1 MRRSLVIV
9 AVLLFLAFVLIGGP
23 SMALSLSTDQQPS
36 AASTATE
43 SEPDAPAVVTFNDSE
58 SGFWEYLSPRKE
70 FQKRS
75 PINVIVR
82 GDVAD
87 VERVLVEASDG
98 DWSEINES
106 EVAVPETYALVGGN
120 SSSNE
125 TQSQLE
131 SSPNDSLAN
140 TSTDSGLT
148 ASNGSLTNTSN
159 DSAANATADNETS
172 DQSWSRLPEFNWGE
186 ADGGTRY
193 AYVDPGPN
201 ESGYWTTETRQLED
215 GSYYGQRYHI
225 RLYES
230 PNEADDWVAMQ
241 THSEHFDWFTLRHR
255 VHGSQAA
262 QRKVESNFMDHP
274 QIDPKNDVQRIYLA
288 NSNSSDADGW
298 ATVVDLAGL
307 LVVPTLV
314 GIRARRRD
322 SHGTADADHV
332 TDRLGQRAAAA
343 IDDHLV
349 DADRRRLAA
358 AFARLEGGHF
368 ALACAIIALL
378 LGVRAGGIVLEH
390 RATFLTPHQIAAL
403 LYPVIGLGI
412 PTATYLIARGL
423 TRRLDAAIVAAG
435 SLAAAIWLD
444 YGMLGVDTLPLEVVV
459 QRMLVV
465 VALGLIAGGAAKRAV
480 RTSKLNDMLLVGTA
494 MWVLVLVGTLL
505 GRF

>member
-1 MRRSLVIV
+1 MRRSLVIA

-23 SMALSLSTDQQPS
+23 SMALSLSSSQQP
-36 AASTATE
+36 AA
-43 SEPDAPAVVTFNDSE
+43 EPTHTTQPTPALVSFDDSK
-58 SGFWEYLSPRKE
+58 SGFWEYLSPRKG

-87 VERVLVEASDG
+87 IERVLVEASDG

-106 EVAVPETYALVGGN
+106 EEPAVPKTYALVGGN
-120 SSSNE
+120 ASDNE
-125 TQSQLE
+125 TQSITE
-131 SSPNDSLAN
+131 PPSNDSVATESN
-140 TSTDSGLT
+140 TSTYNSSTNSSPDAT
-148 ASNGSLTNTSN
+148 DNASNGPR
-159 DSAANATADNETS
+159 
-172 DQSWSRLPEFNWGE
+172 SRLPEFNWGE

-230 PNEADDWVAMQ
+230 PNEDDDWVAMQ

-262 QRKVESNFMDHP
+262 QRTVESNFMAHP
-274 QIDPKNDVQRIYLA
+274 QIDVEDDVRRIYLG

-314 GIRARRRD
+314 GIQARRRRSHD
-322 SHGTADADHV
+322 STGADHV
-332 TDRLGQRAAAA
+332 TDRLGQRTADAL
-343 IDDHLV
+343 DHHLTA
-349 DADRRRLAA
+349 ADRRRLAA
-358 AFARLEGGHF
+358 LLARLEGGHF
-368 ALACAIIALL
+368 ALAFAIIALL

-390 RATFLTPHQIAAL
+390 RATFLSPHQIAAV
-403 LYPVIGLGI
+403 LYPVISLGL

-423 TRRLDAAIVAAG
+423 TRRLDAAVVAAG
-435 SLAAAIWLD
+435 SLAVAIWLD

-465 VALGLIAGGAAKRAV
+465 VALGLLAGGAAKRAARPSRV
-480 RTSKLNDMLLVGTA
+480 NDMLLVGIA
-494 MWVLVLVGTLL
+494 MWVLVLVGTLS
-505 GRF
+505 GHF

>member
-1 MRRSLVIV
+1 MRRSLVIA

-23 SMALSLSTDQQPS
+23 SMALSLSASQQPS
-36 AASTATE
+36 AE
-43 SEPDAPAVVTFNDSE
+43 SSQPEPEPSAPAVVSFDDSE
-58 SGFWEYLSPRKE
+58 SGFWEYLSPRKG

-98 DWSEINES
+98 DWSEINDS
-106 EVAVPETYALVGGN
+106 EEAAVPETYALVGGN
-120 SSSNE
+120 GSDNE
-125 TQSQLE
+125 TQSPSE
-131 SSPNDSLAN
+131 TPPNESLASESIDSALN
-140 TSTDSGLT
+140 EPTDSAT
-148 ASNGSLTNTSN
+148 
-159 DSAANATADNETS
+159 NATDDDTS
-172 DQSWSRLPEFNWGE
+172 AKLRGRLPEFNWGE
-186 ADGGTRY
+186 ADGGVRY

-215 GSYYGQRYHI
+215 GDYYGQRYHI

-262 QRKVESNFMDHP
+262 QRKVESNFIDHP
-274 QIDPKNDVQRIYLA
+274 QIDVEDDVQRIYLG

-314 GIRARRRD
+314 GIQARRREA
-322 SHGTADADHV
+322 HGTASADHV
-332 TDRLGQRAAAA
+332 IGRLSQRTTDA
-343 IDDHLV
+343 IDTHLT

-368 ALACAIIALL
+368 LLAFAVIALL

-423 TRRLDAAIVAAG
+423 TRRLDAAVVAAG
-435 SLAAAIWLD
+435 SLALAIWLD
-444 YGMLGVDTLPLEVVV
+444 YGTLGVDTLPLEVVV

-465 VALGLIAGGAAKRAV
+465 VALGLIAGGAAKRAA
-480 RTSKLNDMLLVGTA
+480 RTAKVNDMLLVGAA
-494 MWVLVLVGTLL
+494 MWVLVLAGTLL
-505 GRF
+505 GHF

>member
-1 MRRSLVIV
+1 MRRSLVIA

-23 SMALSLSTDQQPS
+23 SVALSLSSSQQP
-36 AASTATE
+36 AA
-43 SEPDAPAVVTFNDSE
+43 EPTHTTQPTPALVSFDDSE
-58 SGFWEYLSPRKE
+58 SGFWKYLSPRKG
-70 FQKRS
+70 FQKQS

-87 VERVLVEASDG
+87 IDRVLVEASDG
-98 DWSEINES
+98 DWSEIDDS
-106 EVAVPETYALVGGN
+106 EEAAVSETYALVSGN
-120 SSSNE
+120 SSDNEPQSINE
-125 TQSQLE
+125 TP
-131 SSPNDSLAN
+131 PNDSVTAELN
-140 TSTDSGLT
+140 NSTHN
-148 ASNGSLTNTSN
+148 ASN
-159 DSAANATADNETS
+159 DSSTNVTDDASTGPR
-172 DQSWSRLPEFNWGE
+172 SRLPEFDWGE

-201 ESGYWTTETRQLED
+201 ESGYWATETRQLED

-230 PNEADDWVAMQ
+230 PNADDDWVAMQ

-274 QIDPKNDVQRIYLA
+274 QIDPKDDVQRIYLG

-298 ATVVDLAGL
+298 ATVVDIAGL
-307 LVVPTLV
+307 FVVPTLV
-314 GIRARRRD
+314 GIRARRRAA
-322 SHGTADADHV
+322 HGTDTADADPV
-332 TDRLGQRAAAA
+332 TDRLRQRTTVVVE
-343 IDDHLV
+343 DHLTA
-349 DADRRRLAA
+349 ADRRRLETAL
-358 AFARLEGGHF
+358 ARLEGGHF
-368 ALACAIIALL
+368 ALAFAIIALL

-423 TRRLDAAIVAAG
+423 TRRLDAAVVAAG

-444 YGMLGVDTLPLEVVV
+444 YGMLGVDTLPLEVVA

-465 VALGLIAGGAAKRAV
+465 VALGLLAGGAAKRAA
-480 RTSKLNDMLLVGTA
+480 RPSKVNDMLLVGAA

>member
-1 MRRSLVIV
+1 MRRSLVIA
-9 AVLLFLAFVLIGGP
+9 AVLFVLAFVLIGGP
-23 SMALSLSTDQQPS
+23 SMALSLSSSQQPTADSQS
-36 AASTATE
+36 ASSPAETDTPA
-43 SEPDAPAVVTFNDSE
+43 PDVVSFDDSE
-58 SGFWEYLSPRKE
+58 SGFWEYLSPRKG

-87 VERVLVEASDG
+87 VEQVLVEANDG
-98 DWSEINES
+98 DWSEIDDS
-106 EVAVPETYALVGGN
+106 EEAAVPETYALVGGN
-120 SSSNE
+120 SSDNE
-125 TQSQLE
+125 TQSINE
-131 SSPNDSLAN
+131 TPPNDSVTAEAN
-140 TSTDSGLT
+140 NSTLNASDDPAT
-148 ASNGSLTNTSN
+148 NTTDDASNGPR
-159 DSAANATADNETS
+159 
-172 DQSWSRLPEFNWGE
+172 SRLPEFNWGE

-230 PNEADDWVAMQ
+230 PNEGDDWVAMQ

-274 QIDPKNDVQRIYLA
+274 QIDVEDDVRRIYLG

-314 GIRARRRD
+314 GIRARRRRSHD
-322 SHGTADADHV
+322 SAGADHV
-332 TDRLGQRAAAA
+332 TDRLGQRTAAVL
-343 IDDHLV
+343 DDHLT
-349 DADRRRLAA
+349 DADGRRLAA
-358 AFARLEGGHF
+358 ALARLEGGHF
-368 ALACAIIALL
+368 ALAFAIIALL

-390 RATFLTPHQIAAL
+390 RATFLTPHQIAAV
-403 LYPVIGLGI
+403 LYPVIGLGL

-423 TRRLDAAIVAAG
+423 TRRLDAAVVAAG
-435 SLAAAIWLD
+435 SLAVAIWLD
-444 YGMLGVDTLPLEVVV
+444 YGMLGVETLPLEVVV

-465 VALGLIAGGAAKRAV
+465 VALGLLAGGAAKRAARPSRV
-480 RTSKLNDMLLVGTA
+480 NDMLLVGIT
-494 MWVLVLVGTLL
+494 MWVLVLVGTLS
-505 GRF
+505 GHF

>member
-1 MRRSLVIV
+1 MRRSLVIA
-9 AVLLFLAFVLIGGP
+9 AVLLFLAFMLIGGP
-23 SMALSLSTDQQPS
+23 SMVLSLPSSQQPS
-36 AASTATE
+36 TE
-43 SEPDAPAVVTFNDSE
+43 SQSTPAETDTPTPDVVSFDDSE

-98 DWSEINES
+98 DWSEINDS
-106 EVAVPETYALVGGN
+106 EEEAVPETYALVGGN
-120 SSSNE
+120 ASDNE
-125 TQSQLE
+125 TQSATETLSNE
-131 SSPNDSLAN
+131 SLGGEP
-140 TSTDSGLT
+140 TDP
-148 ASNGSLTNTSN
+148 ASNVSN
-159 DSAANATADNETS
+159 DSTTNETDNETDNAS
-172 DQSWSRLPEFNWGE
+172 DDSSSRLPEFNWGE

-215 GSYYGQRYHI
+215 GDYYGQRYHI

-230 PNEADDWVAMQ
+230 PNDADDWVAMQ

-274 QIDPKNDVQRIYLA
+274 QIDAKDDVQRIYLD
-288 NSNSSDADGW
+288 NSNSADADGW
-298 ATVVDLAGL
+298 ATVVELAGL

-314 GIRARRRD
+314 GIRARRRGSRGAAVD
-322 SHGTADADHV
+322 PV
-332 TDRLGQRAAAA
+332 TDRLGHRTADA
-343 IDDHLV
+343 IDDHLT
-349 DADRRRLAA
+349 DTDRRRLATA
-358 AFARLEGGHF
+358 AARLEGGHF
-368 ALACAIIALL
+368 ALAFAILSLL

-390 RATFLTPHQIAAL
+390 RAPFLTPHQIAAL
-403 LYPVIGLGI
+403 LYPVIGVGI

-423 TRRLDAAIVAAG
+423 TRRLDAAVVAAG
-435 SLAAAIWLD
+435 SLAVAIWLD
-444 YGMLGVDTLPLEVVV
+444 YGMLGVDALALEVVV

-465 VALGLIAGGAAKRAV
+465 VALGLIAGGAAKRAA
-480 RTSKLNDMLLVGTA
+480 RTAKVNDMLLVGAA
-494 MWVLVLVGTLL
+494 MWVLVLAGTLL
-505 GRF
+505 GHL